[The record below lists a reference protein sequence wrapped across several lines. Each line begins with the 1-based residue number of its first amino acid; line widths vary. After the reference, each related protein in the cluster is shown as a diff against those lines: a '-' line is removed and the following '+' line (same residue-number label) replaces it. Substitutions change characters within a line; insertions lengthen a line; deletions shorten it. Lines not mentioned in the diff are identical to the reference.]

1 MDFRLN
7 SHPRLDPI
15 IMDAF
20 SHVEVQKQHFIN
32 VFPLIDQAR
41 ILFEQEKIRGRART
55 LLGREKVYHVLMK
68 KTIIYLI
75 RKCCGGMLNK
85 PLSYG

>member
-1 MDFRLN
+1 
-7 SHPRLDPI
+7 
-15 IMDAF
+15 MDAF
-20 SHVEVQKQHFIN
+20 SHVEVQKRHFIN

-55 LLGREKVYHVLMK
+55 LLGREKVYYLLMK

-75 RKCCGGMLNK
+75 RKCCDGMLNK
-85 PLSYG
+85 PLTCG